1 MLSVVNEIQRN
12 IKRNTILFIVNH
24 TRKQCNFI
32 IKILNLLIK
41 IKQIKIETNDE
52 EKLVN
57 DFRSFNKILLNFS
70 KSVCG
75 TTLGIYSNQHI
86 SHELLKSN
94 IDLNNR
100 LYELFLSIES
110 MEKNVK
116 AISKDKLNSKYIEK
130 YTESFDKLLNNSY
143 NVFKENIKRI
153 KSFCTNNPYVE
164 DLEQI
169 LDIIKSIQDKFLN

>member
-41 IKQIKIETNDE
+41 IKQIKTETNDE

-57 DFRSFNKILLNFS
+57 HFKSFNKILLNFS

-94 IDLNNR
+94 IELNNR
-100 LYELFLSIES
+100 LYELFLS

-130 YTESFDKLLNNSY
+130 YTESFDKLLEACH

-153 KSFCTNNPYVE
+153 KSFCINNPYVE

-169 LDIIKSIQDKFLN
+169 LDIIKLMQNKF